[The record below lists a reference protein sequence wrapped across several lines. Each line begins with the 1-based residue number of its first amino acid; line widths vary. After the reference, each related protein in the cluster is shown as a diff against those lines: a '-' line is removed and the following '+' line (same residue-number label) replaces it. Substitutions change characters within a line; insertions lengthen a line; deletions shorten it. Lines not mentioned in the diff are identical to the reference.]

1 MANIEFKPIA
11 AGFKFLDLIEIE
23 SIPDRTKR
31 LLIGNEEIL
40 IAVKTA
46 RDIGIFTNK
55 RMLLVDTQ
63 GIFGSKKEYFS
74 LPYKSIATFDIL
86 LSTTNAK
93 IKIITRAGYPI
104 KLNFMKSVKEGAAM
118 AIYNII
124 ANQVLS
130 D

>member
-1 MANIEFKPIA
+1 MIHKV
-11 AGFKFLDLIEIE
+11 
-23 SIPDRTKR
+23 SSVT
-31 LLIGNEEIL
+31 
-40 IAVKTA
+40 
-46 RDIGIFTNK
+46 
-55 RMLLVDTQ
+55 
-63 GIFGSKKEYFS
+63 KKEYFS